1 MSRRIFRES
10 ALRLY
15 NERLE
20 KIELPRLASA
30 PWALLLWLGALL
42 FLLLTALLLAVQLP
56 SYATG
61 PGIVLQTERDGGAEP
76 GAVVVALLPVEYA
89 SQLSAG
95 QPAEITLPGSFDD
108 AGTEDLRA
116 VVMDVEP
123 EPLSPAAARA
133 RYSLDGAT
141 GRQINGPVAVA
152 IIGVDIPAGLWLGS
166 VGEARI
172 ELGSRS
178 ILARL
183 PGLLAG
189 EAGVEGG
196 E

>member
-10 ALRLY
+10 ALRRY

-42 FLLLTALLLAVQLP
+42 FLFFTALLLAVQLP

-61 PGIVLQTERDGGAEP
+61 PGIVLQTEADGGADS
-76 GAVVVALLPVEYA
+76 GAVIVALLPVEYA
-89 SQLSAG
+89 AQVSAG
-95 QPAEITLPGSFDD
+95 QPADITLPGTFDG
-108 AGTEDLRA
+108 AGTEGLRA
-116 VVMDVEP
+116 VVVDMEP
-123 EPLSPAAARA
+123 KPLSPAAARA
-133 RYSLDGAT
+133 RYSLDAAT
-141 GRQINGPVAVA
+141 GSRINGPVVVA
-152 IIGVDIPAGLWLGS
+152 IIGVDLPADLWLGS

-189 EAGVEGG
+189 EAGVGG
-196 E
+196 GG